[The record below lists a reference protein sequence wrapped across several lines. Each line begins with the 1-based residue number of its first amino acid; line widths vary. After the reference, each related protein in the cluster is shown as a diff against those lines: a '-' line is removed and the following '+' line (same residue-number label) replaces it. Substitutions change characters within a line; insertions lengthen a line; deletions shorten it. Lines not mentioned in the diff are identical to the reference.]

1 MKFVAYYRVST
12 KHQGRSGLGLEA
24 QKGAVT
30 NYIESTGDKL
40 IASFQEIESGT
51 NNDRPELKAAL
62 AIAKSKGAKL
72 IVAKLD
78 RLGRKASYIL
88 RLIDESGLEF
98 HICDMPDADKLTITI
113 LAAVAERE
121 AENTSKR
128 TKAAL
133 AVRKAQGVKL
143 DNPNVKEAQTLGA
156 QANVA
161 AKEARLSIIQPI
173 IREIVV
179 KGRVNTLKD
188 IAAALNARGIQ
199 TPRKGQW
206 SVTQVRRAIG
216 GVKVEV
222 FAAAASPYENGEWVG
237 VETKSQIGSNRTQ
250 KESHNYRSNRNYPL

>member
-51 NNDRPELKAAL
+51 DNDRPELKAAL

-88 RLIDESGLEF
+88 RLIDESGVEF

-133 AVRKAQGVKL
+133 AVRKAQGVK
-143 DNPNVKEAQTLGA
+143 
-156 QANVA
+156 
-161 AKEARLSIIQPI
+161 
-173 IREIVV
+173 
-179 KGRVNTLKD
+179 
-188 IAAALNARGIQ
+188 
-199 TPRKGQW
+199 
-206 SVTQVRRAIG
+206 
-216 GVKVEV
+216 VEV

-237 VETKSQIGSNRTQ
+237 LETKSQIGSNRTQ